1 MEVERLLF
9 VEMARKRP
17 TPGGAKGRDYNY
29 FGTRTL
35 YYLGTCDELSRI
47 YTGTTVSPNYLSN
60 LCGGSVKHRGTGRCP
75 GIRFGSVGP
84 EDEKAAQIRS
94 GVDAGGFGFCGSL
107 KDRKLRSD
115 KTPQTVA
122 IAFRAGGVTRMQP
135 MHSPAVGFSAT
146 GACQPPCR
154 HD

>member
-1 MEVERLLF
+1 MF

-35 YYLGTCDELSRI
+35 YYLGTCDEFSRI
-47 YTGTTVSPNYLSN
+47 YTGTTDSPNYLSN
-60 LCGGSVKHRGTGRCP
+60 LCGGSVKHRGAARCP
-75 GIRFGSVGP
+75 GILSGSVVP

-107 KDRKLRSD
+107 KDRKLRPD

-122 IAFRAGGVTRMQP
+122 IAFRAGGVTCMQP
-135 MHSPAVGFSAT
+135 MHTPAIGFSAAGSVNRPVAT
-146 GACQPPCR
+146 IEYEE
-154 HD
+154 D